1 MTAMRSLLATLRRI
15 AAIGW
20 VRLAALIVYYLA
32 ILIILVLMYGRGNFN
47 APPFIYQ
54 GF

>member
-1 MTAMRSLLATLRRI
+1 MIFSSLLATVRRL
-15 AAIGW
+15 AAIPW
-20 VRLAALIVYYLA
+20 VRLTVLIVYYLL
-32 ILIILVLMYGRGNFN
+32 ILIVLVIMYGRGDFN

>member
-1 MTAMRSLLATLRRI
+1 MTALSALLATLRRL

-20 VRLAALIVYYLA
+20 VRLAALILYYLA
-32 ILIILVLMYGRGNFN
+32 ILIILLLMYGRGDFN
-47 APPFIYQ
+47 APPFVYQ